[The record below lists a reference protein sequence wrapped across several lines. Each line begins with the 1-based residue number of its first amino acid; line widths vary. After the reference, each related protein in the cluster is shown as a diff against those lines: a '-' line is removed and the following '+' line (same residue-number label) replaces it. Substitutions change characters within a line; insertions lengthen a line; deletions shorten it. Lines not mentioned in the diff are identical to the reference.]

1 MWMDIGYARG
11 STQDKHPTLQLD
23 ALYAAGCVKVFV
35 EQADDTPT
43 SVSARL
49 AGWVIQAA
57 QALVRASQEK
67 VRCA

>member
-1 MWMDIGYARG
+1 MAVR
-11 STQDKHPTLQLD
+11 
-23 ALYAAGCVKVFV
+23 